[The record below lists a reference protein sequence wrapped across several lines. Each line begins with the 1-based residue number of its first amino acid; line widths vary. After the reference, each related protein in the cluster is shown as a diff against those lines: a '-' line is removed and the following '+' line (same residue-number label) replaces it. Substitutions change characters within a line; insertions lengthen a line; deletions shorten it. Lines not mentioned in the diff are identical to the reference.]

1 MKACVVSH
9 RVVLS
14 RANGIQKAERL
25 NHARSLLQRF
35 DHLPD
40 AVERMVLDCGVSRR
54 QAYRYVEH
62 ARGLKQAVLVGEA
75 KIAFTVKLPLGLV
88 ERLRSYASATGVSLS
103 EIASQALESLLRRR
117 RPRG

>member
-1 MKACVVSH
+1 MA
-9 RVVLS
+9 

-25 NHARSLLQRF
+25 NHARGLLQRF

-40 AVERMVLDCGVSRR
+40 AVERMVLDCGVSQR
-54 QAYRYVEH
+54 QAYRYLEN
-62 ARGLKQAVLVGEA
+62 ARRLKRAVPVGEA

-88 ERLRSYASATGVSLS
+88 ERLRAYASATGVSLS
-103 EIASQALESLLRRR
+103 DIASQALESMLRRR